1 MAESFLV
8 EQLNRIRAM
17 AERMSQARES
27 VQDVSEQILR
37 DLELMRPHPLYQ
49 VRDLRTAQSYDPLDA
64 PPSRFATSR
73 SGSRRRRRE

>member
-27 VQDVSEQILR
+27 VQDVSEQIMR
-37 DLELMRPHPLYQ
+37 DRGLMWAHPLYQ
-49 VRDLRTAQSYDPLDA
+49 VRDLRIEQSFDPLDA
-64 PPSRFATSR
+64 PPSHTASSR
-73 SGSRRRRRE
+73 SSSRRRRRE